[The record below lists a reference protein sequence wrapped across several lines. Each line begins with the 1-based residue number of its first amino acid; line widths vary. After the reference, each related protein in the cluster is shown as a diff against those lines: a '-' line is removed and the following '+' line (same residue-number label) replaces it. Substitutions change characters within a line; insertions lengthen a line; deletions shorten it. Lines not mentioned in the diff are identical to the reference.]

1 MIERDYNTQRKKMK
15 LPEYGRSIHKMV
27 DHIMQIENREERI
40 LAVKAV
46 IDVMG
51 MMYPYLRDINEF
63 KHKLWDHI
71 AIMSDFKLDI
81 DYPYDPPKPETFI
94 EKPRLIPY
102 GQSDI
107 KYRHYGKIM
116 ETYIAATARLED
128 DNPAKA
134 VNTEMLANQMKK
146 SYLVWNKDAV
156 EDSKIL
162 KDMADLSHG
171 KLIPRPDMH
180 LQEVNDIFKPQPK
193 KGKITNMS
201 SNQSNMSNQSRK
213 RK

>member
-1 MIERDYNTQRKKMK
+1 MLEHDYNTQRKKMK

-27 DHIMQIENREERI
+27 DHILEIQDREERI
-40 LAVKAV
+40 LAVKSV

-94 EKPRLIPY
+94 EKPRLVPY
-102 GQSDI
+102 NQSNI

-116 ETYIAATARLED
+116 ETFISATSGLED
-128 DNPAKA
+128 DSQVKA
-134 VNTEMLANQMKK
+134 TNTELLANQMKK
-146 SYLVWNKDAV
+146 SYLMWNKDAV

-162 KDMADLSHG
+162 NDMVELSYG
-171 KLIPRPDMH
+171 KVRPKPDMK
-180 LQEVNDIFKPQPK
+180 LQEVNDIFKQQPK
-193 KGKITNMS
+193 KGKMVTP
-201 SNQSNMSNQSRK
+201 SNQSNQSRK
-213 RK
+213 HK

>member
-1 MIERDYNTQRKKMK
+1 LEHDYNTQRKKMK

-27 DHIMQIENREERI
+27 DHILEIQDREERI
-40 LAVKAV
+40 LAVKSV

-94 EKPRLIPY
+94 EKPRLVPY
-102 GQSDI
+102 NQSNI

-116 ETYIAATARLED
+116 ETFISATSGLED
-128 DNPAKA
+128 DSQVKA
-134 VNTEMLANQMKK
+134 TNTELLANQMKK
-146 SYLVWNKDAV
+146 SYLMWNKDAV

-162 KDMADLSHG
+162 NDMVELSYG
-171 KLIPRPDMH
+171 KVRPKPDMK
-180 LQEVNDIFKPQPK
+180 LQEVNDIFKQQPK
-193 KGKITNMS
+193 KGKMVTP
-201 SNQSNMSNQSRK
+201 SNQSNQSRK
-213 RK
+213 HK

>member
-40 LAVKAV
+40 LAVKGV

-51 MMYPYLRDINEF
+51 MMYPYLRDIAEF

-81 DYPYDPPKPETFI
+81 DYPYDPPIPETFI
-94 EKPRLIPY
+94 EKPKLIPY
-102 GQSDI
+102 AQSDI
-107 KYRHYGKIM
+107 KFRHYGKIV
-116 ETYIAATARLED
+116 ENYIAATAQLDD

-134 VNTEMLANQMKK
+134 VNTELLANQMKK
-146 SYLVWNKDAV
+146 AYLVWNKDAV
-156 EDSKIL
+156 EDTKIL
-162 KDMADLSHG
+162 KDLVFLSNG
-171 KLIPRPDMH
+171 KLTPDPDLH
-180 LQEVNDIFKPQPK
+180 LQEINDIFKPQVK
-193 KGKITNMS
+193 KGRITTV
-201 SNQSNMSNQSRK
+201 SNQSRK
-213 RK
+213 HK

>member
-1 MIERDYNTQRKKMK
+1 MIARDYNTQRKKMK

-40 LAVKAV
+40 LAVKGV

-94 EKPRLIPY
+94 EKPKLVPY
-102 GQSDI
+102 GQKEI
-107 KYRHYGKIM
+107 KFRHYGKIM
-116 ETYIAATARLED
+116 ENYIAATALLPDE
-128 DNPAKA
+128 NPAKA
-134 VNTEMLANQMKK
+134 VNIELLANQMKK
-146 SYLVWNKDAV
+146 TYLVWNKDAV

-162 KDMADLSHG
+162 TDLTYLSHG
-171 KLIPRPDMH
+171 SLKPNPDLR
-180 LQEVNDIFKPQPK
+180 LQEVNEIFKQQVK
-193 KGKITNMS
+193 KGRITPT
-201 SNQSNMSNQSRK
+201 SNQSRK
-213 RK
+213 HK

>member
-1 MIERDYNTQRKKMK
+1 MIARDYNTQRKKMK

-40 LAVKAV
+40 LAVKGV

-94 EKPRLIPY
+94 EKPKLVPY
-102 GQSDI
+102 GQKEI
-107 KYRHYGKIM
+107 KFRHYGKIM
-116 ETYIAATARLED
+116 ENYIAATAQLD
-128 DNPAKA
+128 DENPAKA
-134 VNTEMLANQMKK
+134 VNIELLANQMKK
-146 SYLVWNKDAV
+146 TYLVWNKDAV

-162 KDMADLSHG
+162 NDLTYLSHG
-171 KLIPRPDMH
+171 SLKPNPDLR
-180 LQEVNDIFKPQPK
+180 LQEVNEIFKQQVK
-193 KGKITNMS
+193 KGRITPT
-201 SNQSNMSNQSRK
+201 SNQSRK
-213 RK
+213 HK

>member
-1 MIERDYNTQRKKMK
+1 MLEHDYNTQRKKMK

-27 DHIMQIENREERI
+27 DHILQIEDREERI
-40 LAVKAV
+40 LAVKSV

-94 EKPRLIPY
+94 EKPRLVPY
-102 GQSDI
+102 NQSNI

-116 ETYIAATARLED
+116 ETFIAATSGMED
-128 DNPAKA
+128 DNQAKA
-134 VNTEMLANQMKK
+134 TNTELLANQMKK
-146 SYLVWNKDAV
+146 SYLMWNKDAV

-162 KDMADLSHG
+162 NDMVELSHG
-171 KLIPRPDMH
+171 KVRPNPEMR
-180 LQEVNDIFKPQPK
+180 LQEVTDIFKQQPK
-193 KGKITNMS
+193 KGKMVTP
-201 SNQSNMSNQSRK
+201 SNQSNQSRK
-213 RK
+213 HK

>member
-81 DYPYDPPKPETFI
+81 DYPYDLPKPETFI
-94 EKPRLIPY
+94 EKPRLVPY
-102 GQSDI
+102 EQSDM

-116 ETYIAATARLED
+116 ENFIDATAKMD
-128 DNPAKA
+128 DENPAKA
-134 VNTEMLANQMKK
+134 TNTELLANQMKK
-146 SYLVWNKDAV
+146 SYLMWNKDAV

-162 KDMADLSHG
+162 KDMVELSHG
-171 KLIPRPDMH
+171 KVKPNPEMH
-180 LQEVNDIFKPQPK
+180 LQEINDIFRPQPK
-193 KGKITNMS
+193 KGKITNL
-201 SNQSNMSNQSRK
+201 SNQSNQSNASRK
-213 RK
+213 HK

>member
-1 MIERDYNTQRKKMK
+1 MIARDYNTQRKKMK

-40 LAVKAV
+40 LAVKEV

-94 EKPRLIPY
+94 EKPMLIPY
-102 GQSDI
+102 DQTGI

-116 ETYIAATARLED
+116 EKYIAATALLDD
-128 DNPAKA
+128 DNPMKA
-134 VNTEMLANQMKK
+134 TNTELLANQMKK

-162 KDMADLSHG
+162 KDMVDLSRG
-171 KLIPRPDMH
+171 KLIPKPDMH
-180 LQEVNDIFKPQPK
+180 LQEVNDILKTQLR
-193 KGKITNMS
+193 KGKITS
-201 SNQSNMSNQSRK
+201 LSNQSRK
-213 RK
+213 HK

>member
-1 MIERDYNTQRKKMK
+1 MLERDYNTQRKKMK

-94 EKPRLIPY
+94 EKPKLIPY
-102 GQSDI
+102 DQTEI
-107 KYRHYGKIM
+107 RFRHYGKIM
-116 ETYIAATARLED
+116 EHYITATAQLDD
-128 DNPAKA
+128 DNPAKV
-134 VNTEMLANQMKK
+134 VNTELLANQMKK
-146 SYLVWNKDAV
+146 TYLVWNKDAV
-156 EDSKIL
+156 EDSKIINDL
-162 KDMADLSHG
+162 IFLSHG
-171 KLIPRPDMH
+171 KLKPDPNLH
-180 LQEVNDIFKPQPK
+180 LQEINDIFKPQPK
-193 KGKITNMS
+193 KGKITS
-201 SNQSNMSNQSRK
+201 LSNQSRK
-213 RK
+213 HK

>member
-1 MIERDYNTQRKKMK
+1 MLERDYNTQRKKMK

-40 LAVKAV
+40 LAVKGI

-94 EKPRLIPY
+94 EKPKLIPY
-102 GQSDI
+102 SQSDI
-107 KYRHYGKIM
+107 KFRHYGKIM
-116 ETYIAATARLED
+116 ENYIAATAQLD
-128 DNPAKA
+128 DENPAKS
-134 VNTEMLANQMKK
+134 VNTELLANQMKK
-146 SYLVWNKDAV
+146 TYLVWNKDAV

-162 KDMADLSHG
+162 NDMSFLSHG
-171 KLIPRPDMH
+171 KLKPDPEMR
-180 LQEVNDIFKPQPK
+180 LQEVTDIFKQQSK
-193 KGKITNMS
+193 KGKITS
-201 SNQSNMSNQSRK
+201 ISNQSRK
-213 RK
+213 HK

>member
-1 MIERDYNTQRKKMK
+1 MLEHDYNTQRKKMK

-27 DHIMQIENREERI
+27 DHIMQIEDRDERI
-40 LAVKAV
+40 LAVKSV

-94 EKPRLIPY
+94 EKPRLVPY
-102 GQSDI
+102 NQSNI

-116 ETYIAATARLED
+116 ETFIAATSGMED
-128 DNPAKA
+128 DNQAKA
-134 VNTEMLANQMKK
+134 TNTELLANQMKK
-146 SYLVWNKDAV
+146 SYLMWNKDAV

-162 KDMADLSHG
+162 TDMVELSHG
-171 KLIPRPDMH
+171 KVRPKPDMK
-180 LQEVNDIFKPQPK
+180 LQEVTDIFKQQPK
-193 KGKITNMS
+193 KGKMVAP
-201 SNQSNMSNQSRK
+201 SNQSNQSRK
-213 RK
+213 HK

>member
-40 LAVKAV
+40 LAVKGV

-51 MMYPYLRDINEF
+51 MMYPYLRDIAEF

-81 DYPYDPPKPETFI
+81 DYPYDPPIPETFI
-94 EKPRLIPY
+94 EKPKLIPY
-102 GQSDI
+102 AQSDI
-107 KYRHYGKIM
+107 KFRHYGKII
-116 ETYIAATARLED
+116 ENYITATAQLDD

-134 VNTEMLANQMKK
+134 VNTELLANQMKK
-146 SYLVWNKDAV
+146 AYLVWNKDAV
-156 EDSKIL
+156 EDAKIL
-162 KDMADLSHG
+162 KDLVFLSHG
-171 KLIPRPDMH
+171 KLTPDPDLH
-180 LQEVNDIFKPQPK
+180 LQEINDIFKPQVK
-193 KGKITNMS
+193 KGRITTV
-201 SNQSNMSNQSRK
+201 SNQSRK
-213 RK
+213 HK

>member
-1 MIERDYNTQRKKMK
+1 MLERDYNTQRKKMK

-94 EKPRLIPY
+94 EKPKLIPY
-102 GQSDI
+102 SQSDI
-107 KYRHYGKIM
+107 RFRHYGKIM
-116 ETYIAATARLED
+116 ENYIAATAQLED
-128 DNPAKA
+128 ENPAKV
-134 VNTEMLANQMKK
+134 VNTELLANQMKK
-146 SYLVWNKDAV
+146 TYLVWNKDAV
-156 EDSKIL
+156 EDSKIIN
-162 KDMADLSHG
+162 DMVILSHG
-171 KLIPRPDMH
+171 KLRPDPEMH
-180 LQEVNDIFKPQPK
+180 LQEINEIFKAQPK
-193 KGKITNMS
+193 KGKITTI
-201 SNQSNMSNQSRK
+201 SNQSRK
-213 RK
+213 HK

>member
-1 MIERDYNTQRKKMK
+1 MIAQDYNTQRKKMK

-27 DHIMQIENREERI
+27 DHIMLIENREERI

-94 EKPRLIPY
+94 EKPRLVSY
-102 GQSDI
+102 NQAEI
-107 KYRHYGKIM
+107 KYRHYGKII
-116 ETYIAATARLED
+116 ENYIAATADMDD

-134 VNTEMLANQMKK
+134 TNIELLANQMKK

-162 KDMADLSHG
+162 KDMIVLSHG
-171 KLIPRPDMH
+171 KLKPDLNMH
-180 LQEVNDIFKPQPK
+180 LQEITEIFKPQPK
-193 KGKITNMS
+193 KGKITNL
-201 SNQSNMSNQSRK
+201 SNQSNQSNQQRK

>member
-1 MIERDYNTQRKKMK
+1 MK

-40 LAVKAV
+40 LAVKGV

-94 EKPRLIPY
+94 EKPKLVPY
-102 GQSDI
+102 GQKEI
-107 KYRHYGKIM
+107 KFRHYGKIM
-116 ETYIAATARLED
+116 ENYIAATALLPDE
-128 DNPAKA
+128 NPAKA
-134 VNTEMLANQMKK
+134 VNIELLANQMKK
-146 SYLVWNKDAV
+146 TYLVWNKDAV

-162 KDMADLSHG
+162 TDLTYLSHG
-171 KLIPRPDMH
+171 SLKPNPDLR
-180 LQEVNDIFKPQPK
+180 LQEVNEIFKQQVK
-193 KGKITNMS
+193 KGRITPT
-201 SNQSNMSNQSRK
+201 SNQSRK
-213 RK
+213 HK